1 MTGKDPP
8 VFMTSGEAESSS
20 RRNVIWYFVSNMM
33 AFLSNKAIDNRKKF
47 AKQLRDAA
55 AVTDFDSLRF
65 LKAIHSMLAQM
76 NSPCLRLE
84 LLQYMLGLDNRYS
97 IAHVSRSVEL
107 AATCLSLSESEVFG
121 DSRDMA
127 LLQKH

>member
-1 MTGKDPP
+1 
-8 VFMTSGEAESSS
+8 
-20 RRNVIWYFVSNMM
+20 MM

-55 AVTDFDSLRF
+55 AVTEFDSLRF

-107 AATCLSLSESEVFG
+107 AATCLSLSESEVLSDDGKFTTTTSMRSPNLG
-121 DSRDMA
+121 THYHDSGVTDIM
-127 LLQKH
+127 QYD